1 MASASEAF
9 EEVAVDASGEA
20 ITIDAGVEAVSGEA
34 TTRDLAAAAAAAAAS
49 KIGGGVSGTSGG
61 EGNESGSSLTV
72 FVVIGV
78 FIILVAYWLWNRSKS
93 VATTASEI
101 ASGTVVQNAKNGVVL
116 VGCSGA
122 GKTILFHRLVSPPG
136 TPSPQTLPS
145 MVPAYGELALSTKP
159 DDSKSNGAKNK
170 QLSIV
175 DFPGHERLWPSLM
188 QQLVGAK
195 GVVFVVDATD
205 TKAIK
210 KSALLLFELLSSP
223 VALKNKSA
231 PLLIYCNK
239 ADMGQKAKESGR
251 IIKMMQL
258 EIESMRKSSSSMG
271 AADLDGM
278 SADEA
283 KVPVGVADK
292 KFDFTDPDAFP
303 CGPVSVATGSSIATH
318 PGDIGNVL
326 AFLDKC

>member
-34 TTRDLAAAAAAAAAS
+34 TTRDLAAAAAAAAAAS

-122 GKTILFHRLVSPPG
+122 GKTTGTTRPVLKPCPDQARMSLAFSISLPALSS
-136 TPSPQTLPS
+136 TPSLRWITS
-145 MVPAYGELALSTKP
+145 SRST
-159 DDSKSNGAKNK
+159 
-170 QLSIV
+170 
-175 DFPGHERLWPSLM
+175 
-188 QQLVGAK
+188 
-195 GVVFVVDATD
+195 ATSF
-205 TKAIK
+205 K
-210 KSALLLFELLSSP
+210 
-223 VALKNKSA
+223 
-231 PLLIYCNK
+231 
-239 ADMGQKAKESGR
+239 R
-251 IIKMMQL
+251 
-258 EIESMRKSSSSMG
+258 
-271 AADLDGM
+271 
-278 SADEA
+278 
-283 KVPVGVADK
+283 
-292 KFDFTDPDAFP
+292 
-303 CGPVSVATGSSIATH
+303 
-318 PGDIGNVL
+318 
-326 AFLDKC
+326 